1 MLKKLQ
7 ALKAKKG
14 FTLVELIVVIAIIA
28 VLAAILV
35 PTLMGQVTKS
45 RITSAD
51 SGASSLKETINTWI
65 MNRDVAGNALLKEGS
80 ITIAADNTG
89 ITTVGGTS
97 APAAGDK
104 YNPTLTDFL
113 KESIDMKNAYA
124 EAFVKSGKV
133 IAVAYIMGQSSA
145 PSEWPKKT
153 DFDNGTFKWKSNKD
167 GEVGVT
173 AKDGYII
180 GTSPKLAYTA

>member
-65 MNRDVAGNALLKEGS
+65 MNRDVAGNPLLGEGS
-80 ITIAADNTG
+80 ITIAATDAG
-89 ITTVGGTS
+89 ITTVAGAS
-97 APAAGDK
+97 APANSDK
-104 YNPTLTDFL
+104 YKPTLTDFL
-113 KESIDMKNAYA
+113 KSSVDMKNAYA
-124 EAFVKSGKV
+124 EAFVKDGKV
-133 IAVAYIMGQSSA
+133 IAVAYIMGQSTA
-145 PSEWPKKT
+145 PSEWPTK
-153 DFDNGTFKWKSNKD
+153 DSFDSGTFKWKSDKD
-167 GEVGVT
+167 GDVGVT
-173 AKDGYII
+173 KTGGYII